1 MSNADA
7 EQRRSPLPG
16 DRPSP
21 NIQRG
26 KRLEPAAALDLIS
39 TSAKL
44 LFENGQTTE
53 RMVAASEQLAQAL
66 GFRAN
71 VFPRWGEL
79 VLRIEHDC
87 GSGHEIIAAEPAGMD
102 MNKVTAT
109 MAAIDK
115 VCDGRMDAASAPSAL
130 EAITRLPAV
139 SIARFALFA
148 AAGAAAL
155 GVIFGAAHLL
165 TLVLIAFS
173 AGAGACL
180 RRWLA
185 GMSCNL
191 FVQPFCAALLAGVV
205 GAIAVRLQLSSVL
218 RLVAVCPCMV
228 LVPGPHFLNGMI
240 DLARARITLGAAR
253 IAYAVL
259 ITIMISAGLLLGLAL
274 GGVRL
279 PAAGASHSAP
289 LGFDVVAAGIAVAA
303 YGTFFAMPWRMV
315 PIPVLI
321 GMLAH
326 ASRWEAIS
334 VAGASPEMGA
344 IVACLMVG
352 VIITPVAD
360 RARLP
365 FAGLA
370 FASVVSLM
378 PGVFMFRMGAGMVDL
393 VTLGSKAPQELFNQ
407 VVADGTTAILII
419 LAMSLGLIFPKMCI
433 QNFSRSLFQRRGQP

>member
-87 GSGHEIIAAEPAGMD
+87 GSGYEIIAAEPAGMD

-115 VCDGRMDAASAPSAL
+115 VCDGRMDAASATSAL

-360 RARLP
+360 KARLP

-419 LAMSLGLIFPKMCI
+419 LAMSFGLIFPKMCI